1 MIIRN
6 NKTKGQ
12 YFRYKVNGKILKYFI
27 PANSSADIIDLTD
40 VNQVVSN
47 TYNRRLRHI
56 EQQHGEDF
64 NTNFEIPGDPGY
76 VY

>member
-1 MIIRN
+1 MIIKN

-47 TYNRRLRHI
+47 TFNRRLRHI
-56 EQQHGEDF
+56 EQKFDK
-64 NTNFEIPGDPGY
+64 NLDTNFEVPGDPGY

>member
-6 NKTKGQ
+6 NKPKGQ
-12 YFRYKVNGKILKYFI
+12 YLRYKVGGKILKFFI
-27 PANSSADIIDLTD
+27 PAYSAADILDLTD

-56 EQQHGEDF
+56 EQTTGK
-64 NTNFEIPGDPGY
+64 NLKTTFEIPGDPGY
-76 VY
+76 NY

>member
-27 PANSSADIIDLTD
+27 PANSSADIVDLTN

-47 TYNRRLRHI
+47 TFNRRLRHI
-56 EQQHGEDF
+56 EKNHGK
-64 NTNFEIPGDPGY
+64 NLKTTFEVPGDPGY